1 MTDTSLFGIIIQ
13 RESLGGTCNGRFLIP
28 CFNLTKSYQ
37 AQVYMKYI
45 PNLSMQEYIILIS
58 ESGVTKQKPPST
70 ELQWEAVYNKQES
83 KSRF

>member
-1 MTDTSLFGIIIQ
+1 
-13 RESLGGTCNGRFLIP
+13 
-28 CFNLTKSYQ
+28 
-37 AQVYMKYI
+37 
-45 PNLSMQEYIILIS
+45 MQEYIILIS